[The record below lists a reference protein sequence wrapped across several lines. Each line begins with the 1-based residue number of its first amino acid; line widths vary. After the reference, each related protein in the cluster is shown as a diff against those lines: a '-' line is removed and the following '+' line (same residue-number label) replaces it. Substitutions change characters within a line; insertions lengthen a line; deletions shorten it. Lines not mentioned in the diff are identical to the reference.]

1 LSRTACSFPLIN
13 GSDNKEII
21 MALKSWMAGSA
32 VLFALTTMAA
42 TAQAGPVGGTAR
54 ELAAAGMTGS
64 QLQQVANR
72 VCWREN
78 GMRRCRSLN
87 NVRVYGY
94 QSPRASRYRA
104 RAVGYG
110 YQAPAFYGVGPPIGY
125 GGYGYRDQIEIDP
138 NAFPVGSQGW
148 WNSMDALDRGGQGN
162 GQGGF

>member
-1 LSRTACSFPLIN
+1 
-13 GSDNKEII
+13 
-21 MALKSWMAGSA
+21 MARKFWLPGSA
-32 VLFALTTMAA
+32 AVFAVIAMAA

-72 VCWREN
+72 VCWRED

-110 YQAPAFYGVGPPIGY
+110 YQAPAFYGGVGPL
-125 GGYGYRDQIEIDP
+125 GGYGYRDQVEIDP
-138 NAFPVGSQGW
+138 NAFPVGSTGW

>member
-1 LSRTACSFPLIN
+1 
-13 GSDNKEII
+13 

-54 ELAAAGMTGS
+54 ELAAAGTTGS

-87 NVRVYGY
+87 NVLSSAGLLWCWSTDWLRRLWV
-94 QSPRASRYRA
+94 PRSD
-104 RAVGYG
+104 
-110 YQAPAFYGVGPPIGY
+110 
-125 GGYGYRDQIEIDP
+125 RD
-138 NAFPVGSQGW
+138 
-148 WNSMDALDRGGQGN
+148 
-162 GQGGF
+162 

>member
-1 LSRTACSFPLIN
+1 
-13 GSDNKEII
+13 
-21 MALKSWMAGSA
+21 MARKFWLPGSA
-32 VLFALTTMAA
+32 AVFAVTAMAA

-104 RAVGYG
+104 RAAGYG

-125 GGYGYRDQIEIDP
+125 GGNGYRDQIEIDP